1 MKTILFFLLL
11 GSGLYAQTN
20 FLDHPYIET
29 AASADTLIMPDR
41 IFMTIALNEGDSRGK
56 KSTEEQEKI
65 MEKQLKSLS
74 IDTQKDLTLVT
85 LSSDYER
92 YFLGGTKVNKIKLY
106 SLVVHDGLTASKVI
120 AALEAEDISN
130 VSIALKEYSKQDELV
145 LALKSKAVKNAKK
158 NAQAMAQATGKKVGD
173 VLFITDIPIDGYNQ
187 NKSNGRIVIRG
198 ISSAGFQPGAA
209 STLYGNRAP
218 EPLPS
223 DFQKLKFEVTVGVFF
238 GIE

>member
-1 MKTILFFLLL
+1 MKTVLFFLLL
-11 GSGLYAQTN
+11 GSSLFAQTN

-41 IFMTIALNEGDSRGK
+41 IFMSIALNEGDSRGK
-56 KSTEEQEKI
+56 KSTEEQEKA
-65 MEKQLKSLS
+65 MEQQLKSLS
-74 IDTQKDLTLVT
+74 IDTQKDLTLIT

-120 AALEAEDISN
+120 TALESVEISN
-130 VSIALKEYSKQDELV
+130 VSITLKEYSKQDELI
-145 LALKSKAVKNAKK
+145 LALKAKAVKNAKK
-158 NAQAMAQATGKKVGD
+158 NAQAMAQATGKKAGN

-187 NKSNGRIVIRG
+187 NKNNGPVRIRG
-198 ISSAGFQPGAA
+198 IA
-209 STLYGNRAP
+209 SVSDSIYGNRAP

-223 DFQKLKFEVTVGVFF
+223 DFQKLKFEVTVGVVF

>member
-1 MKTILFFLLL
+1 MKTLLLFLLL
-11 GSGLYAQTN
+11 GSSLFAQTN
-20 FLDHPYIET
+20 FLDRPYIET

-41 IFMTIALNEGDSRGK
+41 IYMNIFLNEGDSKGK
-56 KSTEEQEKI
+56 RSNEEQEKV
-65 MEKQLKSLS
+65 MEKQLKSLGV
-74 IDTQKDLTLVT
+74 DTQKDLTLVT

-106 SLVVHDGLTASKVI
+106 SLVVHDGHTASKVI

-130 VSIALKEYSKQDELV
+130 VSIALKEYSKQDEV
-145 LALKSKAVKNAKK
+145 ILALKAKAVKNARK
-158 NAQAMAQATGKKVGD
+158 NAQAMAQVTGKKAGN

-187 NKSNGRIVIRG
+187 NKNNGRIIIRG
-198 ISSAGFQPGAA
+198 MSSNFQPGAA

-223 DFQKLKFEVTVGVFF
+223 DFQKLKFEVTVGVVF